1 MSGMWQFAQTNFY
14 ERRLH
19 MEERTFRINEE
30 FTDSELATIIAALNF
45 YAYNNDKITQEVYD
59 LAMEAMV
66 KVLDSAEIQ

>member
-1 MSGMWQFAQTNFY
+1 
-14 ERRLH
+14 

-45 YAYNNDKITQEVYD
+45 YAYNNDKVTQEVYD

-66 KVLDSAEIQ
+66 KILDSAEMQ